1 MRVKE
6 PIMTLDRLQAQAVRR
21 EAVKAATDAA
31 FNPLSLRCPKCLRL
45 KGTGPCRMCDDPV
58 NKDD

>member
-1 MRVKE
+1 
-6 PIMTLDRLQAQAVRR
+6 MTLDRLQAQAVRR